1 MAKGTLALS
10 TVKLGDNADTS
21 KNFLIKAPAVA
32 DGTLKIQRENGTD
45 VLSIA
50 ANGKVLFPTANI
62 TTIGDQLM
70 GGNLIKMGRSS
81 VTFDATGTATL
92 AFGSAF
98 STSVTSLILTNS
110 NIGVGGE
117 GVILGAFSV
126 TTMGCSVRAIKASPY
141 GVFVGNLE
149 LSWIA
154 LGV

>member
-1 MAKGTLALS
+1 MPDLNLRS
-10 TVKLGDNADTS
+10 IQLGDSSDSS
-21 KNFLIKAPAVA
+21 KNFVIKTPAIA
-32 DGTLKIQRENGTD
+32 DGTLVIERGDGTD

-98 STSVTSLILTNS
+98 STNVTSLILTNS
-110 NIGVGGE
+110 NIVVGGE

-126 TTMGCSVRAIKASPY
+126 TTMGCYVRAIKASPY